1 MNSQRFLS
9 KLKLIPSGSTI
20 RIKEFSMPIDTV
32 YICKDCM
39 FGKMDVSD
47 TIFTLGGIVG
57 VTDIMFKCTKTAK
70 SAQVITDPVIGHKK
84 VKPEMSF
91 CSVERKYGDCGPNA
105 KNWIP
110 KHKKDLFKMLTK
122 ESHD

>member
-1 MNSQRFLS
+1 
-9 KLKLIPSGSTI
+9 
-20 RIKEFSMPIDTV
+20 MPIDPV
-32 YICKDCM
+32 YLCKDCK
-39 FGKMDVSD
+39 FGKMNVSD

-57 VTDIMFKCTKTAK
+57 VTDSMFKCTKTAK

-84 VKPEMSF
+84 VNPEMSY

-105 KNWIP
+105 LHWVP